1 VVIYPVYPRDAR
13 SAEDLLGA
21 TGRAPEAAFEIGPPS
36 AIVLAGRCPRIEA
49 RPYRAAR

>member
-1 VVIYPVYPRDAR
+1 MVIYPRDAR

-21 TGRAPEAAFEIGPPS
+21 TGRAPEAAFEVGSSS